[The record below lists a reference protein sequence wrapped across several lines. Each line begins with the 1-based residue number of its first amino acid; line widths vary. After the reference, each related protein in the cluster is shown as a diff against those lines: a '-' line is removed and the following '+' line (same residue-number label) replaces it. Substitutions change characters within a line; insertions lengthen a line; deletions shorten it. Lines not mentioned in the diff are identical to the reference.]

1 MFPQLDSMKCPI
13 CREEVKPTTER
24 GLRVYCKKCK
34 FLIQPF
40 DTTKIKQLKTT
51 VHDVIKKIEK
61 KEDFLFI
68 DVRNPDEREI
78 ASINGTVLI
87 PLTELPS
94 QMPILEKYKDKE
106 IVVHCHHGGRS
117 MTAAK
122 FLHQSG
128 FKNVK
133 SMDGGI
139 DAWSLLIDNSV
150 ERY

>member
-1 MFPQLDSMKCPI
+1 MFPILDSMKCPI
-13 CREEVKPTTER
+13 CREEVKPSTEH
-24 GLRVYCKKCK
+24 GLRVYCEKCK

-40 DTTKIKQLKTT
+40 DTTKIKQLKITT
-51 VHDVIKKIEK
+51 MEVAKKIQKAE
-61 KEDFLFI
+61 EFLFI
-68 DVRNPDEREI
+68 DVRDNEEYTLAKI
-78 ASINGTVLI
+78 QGTKLI

-94 QMPILEKYKDKE
+94 KMPELDKFKDRE
-106 IVVHCHHGGRS
+106 VIVHCHHGGRS

-139 DAWSLLIDNSV
+139 DAWSLLIDESV
-150 ERY
+150 PRY